1 MSVESDLN
9 TLLKAIC
16 PRVFPDVAPA
26 GTATPYVTW
35 QGIGGESVNFL
46 DNTTGDK
53 RNTFMQINVWSQT
66 RLQALQTIRD
76 IENAMRAAPTFVCRP
91 SGEPISQYE
100 EDTQLYGA
108 FQRFDIWSTR

>member
-1 MSVESDLN
+1 MTMESDLSA
-9 TLLKAIC
+9 LLKTIC

-35 QGIGGESVNFL
+35 QGIGGEAVTFL
-46 DNTTGDK
+46 DNTAVDK

-76 IENAMRAAPTFVCRP
+76 IESALRSTSAFVCKP
-91 SGEPISQYE
+91 LGEPISQYE
-100 EDTQLYGA
+100 SDTQLYGA
-108 FQRFDIWSTR
+108 IQRFDIWAAR